1 MDITYS
7 QTIGYEKLEARIMKL
22 PDGRHAAE
30 ITSTTDET
38 GEAVLW
44 SRVFD
49 TNSIAVITG
58 SLVRQWDYF
67 VACRNN
73 RGPGIRPQD

>member
-7 QTIGYEKLEARIMKL
+7 QRIGHVRLDARVIRL

-30 ITSTTDET
+30 ITSTTKET

-44 SRVFD
+44 SRIFP
-49 TNSIAVITG
+49 TESIAAITG

-67 VACRNN
+67 VACRNG
-73 RGPGIRPQD
+73 RGPDSRPKD

>member
-7 QTIGYEKLEARIMKL
+7 QKIGHEKLEARIMKL

-30 ITSTTDET
+30 ITSTTEET

-49 TNSIAVITG
+49 TDSIATITG
-58 SLVRQWDYF
+58 SLVRQWDHF
-67 VACRNN
+67 VACRNG
-73 RGPGIRPQD
+73 RGPDARPQD

>member
-1 MDITYS
+1 MDITYG
-7 QTIGYEKLEARIMKL
+7 QTFGHERLDARILKL

-44 SRVFD
+44 SRIFPTESV
-49 TNSIAVITG
+49 TVITG

-67 VACRNN
+67 VACRDG
-73 RGPGIRPQD
+73 RRPDTRPND

>member
-7 QTIGYEKLEARIMKL
+7 HRIGREKLQARVMKL

-30 ITSTTDET
+30 ITSTTEAT

-44 SRVFD
+44 SRIFPTESV
-49 TNSIAVITG
+49 TVITG
-58 SLVRQWDYF
+58 SLVRRWDYF
-67 VACRNN
+67 VACRDG
-73 RGPGIRPQD
+73 RRPDTRPND

>member
-7 QTIGYEKLEARIMKL
+7 HRIGHEKLEARILKL

-30 ITSTTDET
+30 ITSTTKET

-49 TNSIAVITG
+49 TDSIAVITG

-67 VACRNN
+67 VACRNG
-73 RGPGIRPQD
+73 RGPDTRPKD